1 MRKAYFF
8 SCMTPTSSLT
18 HHLPLLTAFL
28 IYSPTYQP
36 DPQCAVGL
44 CSVSHLKLCCEMR
57 ILPDGLR
64 SLVPD
69 VRWRDRIVS
78 ANEDESFEE
87 ISDEWVHG
95 PLPQRLGVSIDRS
108 AYRSIEFIYGPLG
121 GSKSGG
127 AQSAM
132 KW

>member
-95 PLPQRLGVSIDRS
+95 PFHSGTAS
-108 AYRSIEFIYGPLG
+108 RSIEFIYGPLR
-121 GSKSGG
+121 GSK
-127 AQSAM
+127 AAERRAP
-132 KW
+132 